1 MLFSP
6 QWFISVRREKTLNM
20 EWVWDVFVM
29 MYFTSLARVC
39 VTVLYVSFLCRC
51 LLNNIGD
58 DVSKSIMWDVSV
70 KLLLPVSLEIRFSN
84 IAFPGPILL
93 RFHVLAKLDPFWLP
107 NYLCKL
113 ARYASSF
120 WRSVKHAYM
129 CTSFTSVTLYLTGS
143 IYLWNCKVANEDDQ
157 GN

>member
-58 DVSKSIMWDVSV
+58 DVSKSIM
-70 KLLLPVSLEIRFSN
+70 
-84 IAFPGPILL
+84 
-93 RFHVLAKLDPFWLP
+93 
-107 NYLCKL
+107 
-113 ARYASSF
+113 
-120 WRSVKHAYM
+120 
-129 CTSFTSVTLYLTGS
+129 
-143 IYLWNCKVANEDDQ
+143 
-157 GN
+157 